1 MASQFRFPRA
11 FRIRS
16 NARFG
21 RIFRDGRRARGNLLL
36 VVGAENGLGHPR
48 LGLSVGKKVWKSAVK
63 RNRVRRVF
71 REAFRLSA
79 PERPPLD
86 LVLVPAAKKLRPNTR
101 ETQRELVRL
110 AEKVARRLDEAR
122 RVDPDAS
129 SDGRSEERAP

>member
-1 MASQFRFPRA
+1 
-11 FRIRS
+11 
-16 NARFG
+16 
-21 RIFRDGRRARGNLLL
+21 
-36 VVGAENGLGHPR
+36 
-48 LGLSVGKKVWKSAVK
+48 WKSAVK

-79 PERPPLD
+79 PELPPLD